1 MKEKDLWMKKLKERL
16 ENYSEP
22 LPASGWEELEKELM
36 HSSVEK
42 RIIPFRNRWIMA
54 AAAVAL
60 LAVVSSLSLYFWGTP
75 DVDDIRYTQIPSLAV
90 TPDVLPDVD
99 LPDSNGQRISSIQ
112 RNSDRRLART
122 EKQEIKVNTESFSNE
137 SFSNFTNEETKIA
150 ETNINQHDISEKQIK
165 KVVTEEPKIVEQR
178 NKKRNKKKY
187 LPSASTAL
195 NFPLKKS
202 SGGKWSMGIS
212 VANSGGASSETQTGA
227 TGYSMSRVNMISVS
241 NGLMD
246 IPEGQ
251 TLVFEEGIPYLRQK
265 SNAVDIKHHQ
275 PISFGL
281 SVRRNLGKGFSLETG
296 LTYTLLSSD
305 AQFSGNERSVEQNL
319 HYLGIPLRANW
330 NFFDRRLFTFY
341 VSGGG
346 MIEKCIYGKIGSE
359 KQTVKPLQ
367 FSLTGA
373 IGAQVNVTR
382 RLGIYAEPGVA
393 YFFDDGSDMQTIRK
407 ETPLNFN
414 IQAGLRFTY

>member
-90 TPDVLPDVD
+90 APDVLPDVD

-122 EKQEIKVNTESFSNE
+122 EKQDIKANTESFSNE

-165 KVVTEEPKIVEQR
+165 KVVTEEP
-178 NKKRNKKKY
+178 
-187 LPSASTAL
+187 
-195 NFPLKKS
+195 
-202 SGGKWSMGIS
+202 
-212 VANSGGASSETQTGA
+212 
-227 TGYSMSRVNMISVS
+227 
-241 NGLMD
+241 
-246 IPEGQ
+246 
-251 TLVFEEGIPYLRQK
+251 
-265 SNAVDIKHHQ
+265 
-275 PISFGL
+275 
-281 SVRRNLGKGFSLETG
+281 
-296 LTYTLLSSD
+296 
-305 AQFSGNERSVEQNL
+305 
-319 HYLGIPLRANW
+319 
-330 NFFDRRLFTFY
+330 
-341 VSGGG
+341 
-346 MIEKCIYGKIGSE
+346 
-359 KQTVKPLQ
+359 
-367 FSLTGA
+367 
-373 IGAQVNVTR
+373 
-382 RLGIYAEPGVA
+382 
-393 YFFDDGSDMQTIRK
+393 
-407 ETPLNFN
+407 
-414 IQAGLRFTY
+414 